1 MIVPATGRIE
11 IHSVPEAR
19 EDPVANQVVWL
30 TRCPLPNKITADR
43 GKDLLVEFKTMMSN
57 VYGILCN
64 SISVRNPQANTIVE
78 RVHQSIGN
86 IIRTFKIQQMDLDN
100 ENPWEGILSS
110 TMFAIRST
118 VHTTTQHTPS
128 QLVFG
133 RDAILNI
140 NQEANW
146 QLIKQRKQA
155 LINKGNQK
163 ENRRRQSHVYH
174 TGDKVLLKNAWKTK
188 FNQDAYIGPYTVTEV
203 RNNGTVRACRGNIT
217 DTYNLR
223 NITPF
228 QE

>member
-1 MIVPATGRIE
+1 MM
-11 IHSVPEAR
+11 
-19 EDPVANQVVWL
+19 AN
-30 TRCPLPNKITADR
+30 D
-43 GKDLLVEFKTMMSN
+43 
-57 VYGILCN
+57 YGIPCN
-64 SISVRNPQANTIVE
+64 SISIRNPKGSVIVE
-78 RVHQSIGN
+78 RVHQTIGN
-86 IIRTFKIQQMDLDN
+86 IIRTFKIQEMDLDD

-163 ENRRRQSHVYH
+163 ENH
-174 TGDKVLLKNAWKTK
+174 
-188 FNQDAYIGPYTVTEV
+188 
-203 RNNGTVRACRGNIT
+203 
-217 DTYNLR
+217 
-223 NITPF
+223 
-228 QE
+228 